1 MDMTFAGFI
10 ALGALITGLFAWL
23 RQDIRELRKDMD
35 SKFGSLRSDFDSKFG
50 SLRNDFDSK
59 FGSLRNDFDSK
70 FGSLRNDFDNKF
82 GSLRNDLESKID
94 SRIDSLRS
102 ALESKIDSLDSK
114 IGELSERVARIEG
127 LLEAVFMR
135 RDLTPLPEPP
145 PTGDRPDKPR
155 AA

>member
-1 MDMTFAGFI
+1 MDMTLAGFI

-35 SKFGSLRSDFDSKFG
+35 SKFS
-50 SLRNDFDSK
+50 SLRNELDSK
-59 FGSLRNDFDSK
+59 I
-70 FGSLRNDFDNKF
+70 

-102 ALESKIDSLDSK
+102 VLESKIDSLDSK

-135 RDLTPLPEPP
+135 RDLTPFPEPP
-145 PTGDRPDKPR
+145 PSGDRPDKPR

>member
-1 MDMTFAGFI
+1 MNMTLAGFI

-35 SKFGSLRSDFDSKFG
+35 SKI
-50 SLRNDFDSK
+50 
-59 FGSLRNDFDSK
+59 
-70 FGSLRNDFDNKF
+70 

-94 SRIDSLRS
+94 SGIDSLRS
-102 ALESKIDSLDSK
+102 DLESKVDSLRKDLESKIGGLREELHK
-114 IGELSERVARIEG
+114 LSERVARIEG

-135 RDLTPLPEPP
+135 RDLTPRPEPP
-145 PTGDRPDKPR
+145 QSDDRPDKPR

>member
-1 MDMTFAGFI
+1 MDMTLAGFI
-10 ALGALITGLFAWL
+10 ALGAFMTGLFAWL

-35 SKFGSLRSDFDSKFG
+35 SKFSSLRNELDSKIG
-50 SLRNDFDSK
+50 SLRNA
-59 FGSLRNDFDSK
+59 
-70 FGSLRNDFDNKF
+70 
-82 GSLRNDLESKID
+82 LESKID
-94 SRIDSLRS
+94 SRVDSLRS

-135 RDLTPLPEPP
+135 RDLTPFPEPP
-145 PTGDRPDKPR
+145 PSGDRPDKPR

>member
-1 MDMTFAGFI
+1 MDMTLAGFI

-35 SKFGSLRSDFDSKFG
+35 SKFS
-50 SLRNDFDSK
+50 SLRNELDSK
-59 FGSLRNDFDSK
+59 ISSLRNGLDSK
-70 FGSLRNDFDNKF
+70 I
-82 GSLRNDLESKID
+82 GSLRNDLEGKID

-135 RDLTPLPEPP
+135 RDLTPFPEPP
-145 PTGDRPDKPR
+145 PSGDRPDKPR

>member
-1 MDMTFAGFI
+1 MDMTLAGFI

-35 SKFGSLRSDFDSKFG
+35 SKFS
-50 SLRNDFDSK
+50 SLRNELDSK
-59 FGSLRNDFDSK
+59 I
-70 FGSLRNDFDNKF
+70 
-82 GSLRNDLESKID
+82 GSLRNDLDSKIGL
-94 SRIDSLRS
+94 LRNE
-102 ALESKIDSLDSK
+102 LDSKIGSLDSK

-135 RDLTPLPEPP
+135 RDLTPFPEPP
-145 PTGDRPDKPR
+145 PSGDRPDKPR

>member
-1 MDMTFAGFI
+1 MTLAGFI

-35 SKFGSLRSDFDSKFG
+35 SKFS
-50 SLRNDFDSK
+50 SLRNELDSK
-59 FGSLRNDFDSK
+59 ISSLRNGLDSK
-70 FGSLRNDFDNKF
+70 I
-82 GSLRNDLESKID
+82 GSLRNDLEGKID

-135 RDLTPLPEPP
+135 RDLTPFPEPP
-145 PTGDRPDKPR
+145 PSGDRPDKPR